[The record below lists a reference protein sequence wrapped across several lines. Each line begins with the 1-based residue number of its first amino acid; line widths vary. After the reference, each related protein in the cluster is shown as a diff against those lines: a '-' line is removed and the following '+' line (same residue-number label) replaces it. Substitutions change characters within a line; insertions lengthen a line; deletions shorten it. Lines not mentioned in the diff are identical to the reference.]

1 MTKSVKLLKKLLK
14 NIGKMY
20 RMPGYYRNLEEG
32 QIYSMSIRNS
42 YISDVKFV
50 KVTPKGFNFLNL
62 DRNKL
67 VFRRH
72 LYLSKKTNKFYI
84 SLKLNIK
91 KKCQ

>member
-1 MTKSVKLLKKLLK
+1 ML
-14 NIGKMY
+14 
-20 RMPGYYRNLEEG
+20 GYYKKLEEG
-32 QIYSMSIRNS
+32 KTYSLSIRNS

>member
-1 MTKSVKLLKKLLK
+1 MY
-14 NIGKMY
+14 KML
-20 RMPGYYRNLEEG
+20 GYYKKLEEG
-32 QIYSMSIRNS
+32 KTYSLSIRNS

-91 KKCQ
+91 KKVN